1 MLSKQTTPVQHP
13 SFDEAR
19 RVFTGNRGG
28 KGNLAAAGT
37 LSTAVRKIQRAEL
50 SSAWIRP
57 QSTRQLKQRPI
68 ANSHEEEGYI
78 QSLMADA
85 DWSHRLGTFH
95 FSRCLQ
101 EVLRRAEI
109 NNVPIDKVAT
119 EPLLAEVIA
128 TMADHEAKE
137 AGLDPI
143 PRVPAAPDELDMN
156 SDEPI
161 VVRIECAREYSH

>member
-1 MLSKQTTPVQHP
+1 MPPKQSAP
-13 SFDEAR
+13 STFPSYEEAR

-37 LSTAVRKIQRAEL
+37 VSTAVRKIQRAEL

-57 QSTRQLKQRPI
+57 QSVRQLKQRAI

-78 QSLMADA
+78 QSLLADA
-85 DWSHRLGTFH
+85 EWAHRLGTPR

-101 EVLRRAEI
+101 EVLRRDEI
-109 NNVPIDKVAT
+109 NNVRIDKVAT

-128 TMADHEAKE
+128 TMADH
-137 AGLDPI
+137 
-143 PRVPAAPDELDMN
+143 
-156 SDEPI
+156 
-161 VVRIECAREYSH
+161 